1 MKISELM
8 DKNIL
13 VWGYGIEGKSIVEIL
28 LKNNIKNKIFVATKD
43 KLDLSLDKVEFISEI
58 EIEKYNFDVVI
69 KSPGISSYSKKVE
82 NLLNKGIIITS
93 SLNIMLAEI
102 SENKNIKTIGI
113 TGTKGKSTTASICN
127 HILNSLGKN
136 SVLVGNVGVPFL
148 SILENQEKYEYIV
161 MELSSCQLNN
171 IKYNIDY
178 GVLLNLYPE
187 HIDWHITHENYFKD
201 KMNIVKYS
209 KKCFLNYK
217 DEIINNY
224 AKKITNNY
232 EYFNNENSFY
242 INGNF
247 IFYKDRKIFDINSL
261 SNIKGKHIFENI
273 CSILSIVKYENLNVE
288 LAIQSLK
295 NFKTLEHRLEIFYNK
310 KETNTK
316 FVDDSISTIPE
327 STLKALETFKEDNI
341 LLILGGYERQQN
353 YDVLT
358 DYINKNSRINKVFLI
373 GQTSERLNKKLNS
386 SEIFNNFE
394 DLVKSIKKCNLN
406 NTTVLLSPAA
416 ASYDMFKNFCERGDK
431 FKKLM
436 LINS

>member
-28 LKNNIKNKIFVATKD
+28 LKNNIKNKILVATKD
-43 KLDLSLDKVEFISEI
+43 KLDLSLNKVEFISEI
-58 EIEKYNFDVVI
+58 DIEKHNFDIII
-69 KSPGISSYSKKVE
+69 KSPGISYYSKKVE
-82 NLLNKGIIITS
+82 NLLNKGKIITS

-102 SENKNIKTIGI
+102 SKNKNIKTIGI

-127 HILNSLGKN
+127 HILNSINKN
-136 SVLVGNVGVPFL
+136 SILVGNIGIPFL
-148 SILENQEKYEYIV
+148 SILEKQEKYEYIV

-171 IKYNIDY
+171 IKYHIDY

-201 KMNIVKYS
+201 KMNIIKYS

-217 DEIINNY
+217 DEVINNY
-224 AKKITNNY
+224 TKKITNNY

-242 INGNF
+242 IKDDF
-247 IFYKDRKIFDINSL
+247 IY
-261 SNIKGKHIFENI
+261 
-273 CSILSIVKYENLNVE
+273 
-288 LAIQSLK
+288 
-295 NFKTLEHRLEIFYNK
+295 RLEIFYNK

-327 STLKALETFKEDNI
+327 ATLKALETFKEDNI
-341 LLILGGYERQQN
+341 LLILGGYDRQQN
-353 YDVLT
+353 YNALIN
-358 DYINKNSRINKVFLI
+358 YINKNSRINKVFLI
-373 GQTSERLNKKLNS
+373 GQTSERLNKKLNN
-386 SEIFNNFE
+386 SEIFSNFE
-394 DLVKSIKKCNLN
+394 DLIKSIKNCNLN